1 MRAIK
6 HSSSPVSSLGRR
18 ERKRELTRQ
27 AVYDAAVSLFV
38 GHDADAVTTQQIADS
53 ADVSIGTVFNYAATK
68 NELFLMAYNSVFA
81 DAITAGGQQ
90 LDGDQ
95 PPATT
100 VDALHALLR
109 PLLELCHGSDRANLL
124 RYHRELLF
132 SDSNDRYRLQGIE
145 LVSQLERSIAR
156 ILLRG
161 LGSTAASVDDAP
173 QPLADTVRSAA
184 RAVWAAVQFSV
195 AMPEHT
201 IDENVRFADADE
213 ATVIRQID
221 IIVRGLKTTAAYL
234 PGSTSTS

>member
-81 DAITAGGQQ
+81 DAITAGEQQ

-100 VDALHALLR
+100 VEALHALLR

-173 QPLADTVRSAA
+173 QPLADTVRS
-184 RAVWAAVQFSV
+184 V

-221 IIVRGLKTTAAYL
+221 IIVRGLETTAAYL